1 MLQDNPKR
9 KRCVFYAPQS
19 ETKDGGALA
28 SRRKDAPPSDKGQK
42 IHIFS
47 MHRNNGIGTVRT
59 VPKRIKNCKKL
70 QKTIDRELHSVL

>member
-1 MLQDNPKR
+1 MLLQVSLIW

-28 SRRKDAPPSDKGQK
+28 RRRKDAPPSDKGQK

-47 MHRNNGIGTVRT
+47 MHRTNGIDTV
-59 VPKRIKNCKKL
+59 
-70 QKTIDRELHSVL
+70 